1 MEFRRLLV
9 PLVGAFALLA
19 TLAALVDAS
28 RPPTLVPL
36 SQGWLY
42 RYGDSPSGRL
52 GLPQWAMPEELRAA
66 GWSPVPALTQ
76 PPGRQGAD
84 MLWLAIPIPA
94 RSHPQPAVF
103 FANMTNAAVEG
114 FVEGQLVYRSGS
126 VRPGRVERPAAAR
139 SHLVLLPPSAAGR
152 TLVLRL
158 QGHGPVLG
166 ALDGAWYDEAS
177 VLSRWALR
185 MALPAWSIGCFA
197 LLCGLLLLV
206 LLPLWRRDESPGPR
220 LLGLYCASSGTA
232 LAFFSDLPQHAF
244 GQSPVWNL
252 LTAAGGVLSLS
263 SLCHFIEQAILTSR
277 PRVLRRLY
285 LASYGLGLLAV
296 LLMALPLG
304 WGAQLYT
311 VWLVFVVALVT
322 FCVVLVAREALAGNS
337 EARLFLGGL
346 AMQLGAIG
354 LGLATQFGV
363 AGMSPSAGLLGFL
376 GFVFVL
382 LLLVVRRFMSVL
394 QRARQHAELLEA
406 RESEVLRMSQEMAD
420 GTARLSAAVQQMRET
435 AVAQARTIDA
445 QRISL
450 HETQTTVEE
459 IRQTSQLAS
468 QKAQAV
474 LEDAERAEEL
484 GHAGLA
490 ALQLTLAGL
499 DAIRSEVE
507 EVARRLGAL
516 EERTH
521 EVADIVETV
530 KDLADQ
536 SNLLAINASI
546 EAARS
551 GEEGQG
557 FSVVASEMRNMADR
571 SIRATLSIRK
581 VLAAVGEEV
590 RGTAGLSR
598 RGQERVLEA
607 VERVRT
613 SGEQLR
619 ELARIATSSG
629 ASARQIAASVG
640 QQHHG
645 VEQLTV
651 ALHDFARQM
660 REVLERLDQTQAAA
674 SSVQQ
679 VAELLGRSAASG
691 SSAFP
696 LPLPAPEARPAA

>member
-1 MEFRRLLV
+1 MEYRRLLV

-28 RPPTLVPL
+28 QPPTLAPL

-42 RYGDSPSGRL
+42 RYGDSPPAPSGMPL
-52 GLPQWAMPEELRAA
+52 WALPEGLQSA
-66 GWSPVPALTQ
+66 GWSPAAALAL

-84 MLWLAIPIPA
+84 MLWLAIPLPA
-94 RSHPQPAVF
+94 RPYTQPAIL
-103 FANMTNAAVEG
+103 FANMGNAAVEG

-139 SHLVLLPPSAAGR
+139 SHLVLLPPTAAGR

-166 ALDGAWYDEAS
+166 VLNGAWYDEAH

-185 MALPAWSIGCFA
+185 SALPAWSIGCFA

-206 LLPLWRRDESPGPR
+206 LLPLWRREESGPR
-220 LLGLYCASSGTA
+220 LLGLYCTGSGMA
-232 LAFFSDLPQHAF
+232 LAFFSDLPQHVF
-244 GQSPVWNL
+244 GQSPAWNL
-252 LTAAGGVLSLS
+252 LTSIGAALCLP
-263 SLCHFIEQAILTSR
+263 SLCHFMDRAILSSR
-277 PRVLRRLY
+277 PRLLRHLY
-285 LASYGLGLLAV
+285 LAAYALGLAAAI
-296 LLMALPLG
+296 LLALPLA
-304 WGAQLYT
+304 WAPSLFT
-311 VWLVFVVALVT
+311 AWLLLMVLLLVL
-322 FCVVLVAREALAGNS
+322 CVVLVTREALTGNF

-346 AMQLGAIG
+346 AMQLGAMA
-354 LGLATQFGV
+354 LGLATQLGWV
-363 AGMSPSAGLLGFL
+363 GMSPSTALLGFL
-376 GFVFVL
+376 GFVLVL
-382 LLLVVRRFMSVL
+382 LLLVVRRFLSVL
-394 QRARQHAELLEA
+394 RRSRQHAELLEA

-459 IRQTSQLAS
+459 IRQTSHLAS

-474 LEDAERAEEL
+474 LEDAERAEDL
-484 GHAGLA
+484 GRTGLA

-507 EVARRLGAL
+507 EVAHRLGAL

-521 EVADIVETV
+521 EVADIVEAV

-557 FSVVASEMRNMADR
+557 FSVVASEMRNMADQ
-571 SIRATLSIRK
+571 SIRATLRIRQ

-598 RGQERVLEA
+598 RGQERVLAA
-607 VERVRT
+607 VEQVRT
-613 SGEQLR
+613 SGEQLQ
-619 ELARIATSSG
+619 ELARIATDSG

-660 REVLERLDQTQAAA
+660 SEVLERLDQTQSAA

-679 VAELLGRSAASG
+679 VAELLGRSATSG

-696 LPLPAPEARPAA
+696 LPLPAPEPHPAA

>member
-1 MEFRRLLV
+1 MEYRRLLV

-28 RPPTLVPL
+28 QPPTVVPL
-36 SQGWLY
+36 NQGWLY
-42 RYGDSPSGRL
+42 RYGDSPLESTGVPRWAL
-52 GLPQWAMPEELRAA
+52 PEGLQAG
-66 GWSPVPALTQ
+66 GWSPTPALTQ
-76 PPGRQGAD
+76 PQGREGAD
-84 MLWLAIPIPA
+84 MLWLAIALPA
-94 RSHPQPAVF
+94 RPHAQPAVL
-103 FANMTNAAVEG
+103 FANMGNAAVEG

-126 VRPGRVERPAAAR
+126 VRPGGMERPAAAR
-139 SHLVLLPPSAAGR
+139 SHLVPLPPTAAGR

-166 ALDGAWYDEAS
+166 ALDGAWYDEAD

-185 MALPAWSIGCFA
+185 SALPTWSIGCFA

-206 LLPLWRRDESPGPR
+206 LLPLWRREEHGPW
-220 LLGLYCASSGTA
+220 LLGLYCASSGLA
-232 LAFFSDLPQHAF
+232 LAFFSDLPQHVF
-244 GQSPVWNL
+244 GQSPAWNL
-252 LTAAGGVLSLS
+252 LTALGGALALS
-263 SLCHFIEQAILTSR
+263 SLCHFIARALLTSP
-277 PRVLRRLY
+277 PRVLRRLC
-285 LASYGLGLLAV
+285 LVAYGLGLLAV
-296 LLMALPLG
+296 LLMALPLA
-304 WGAQLYT
+304 WGAYLYT
-311 VWLVFVVALVT
+311 AWMVFVVTLLVL
-322 FCVVLVAREALAGNS
+322 CGVLVAREALAGS
-337 EARLFLGGL
+337 FEARLFLGGL
-346 AMQLGAIG
+346 AMLLGAMA
-354 LGLATQFGV
+354 LGLATQLGWV
-363 AGMSPSAGLLGFL
+363 GMSPSTGLLGFL
-376 GFVFVL
+376 GFIFVL

-459 IRQTSQLAS
+459 IRQTSQLAR

-474 LEDAERAEEL
+474 LEDAERAEDL
-484 GHAGLA
+484 GRAGVA

-521 EVADIVETV
+521 EVVDIVETV

-557 FSVVASEMRNMADR
+557 FSVVASEMRSLADR
-571 SIRATLSIRK
+571 SIQATLSIRK

-598 RGQERVLEA
+598 RGQERVLAA
-607 VERVRT
+607 VEQVRT

-619 ELARIATSSG
+619 ELARIATDSG

-645 VEQLTV
+645 VEQLTG
-651 ALHDFARQM
+651 ALHDFARQL
-660 REVLERLDQTQAAA
+660 REVLERLDQTQSAA